1 MIFLISLSVILLLH
15 NTHQNVTMERTELAE
30 DNGCCIKWS
39 LLLLLFFLLY
49 PHILSFSSKIT
60 HDRSYLSYDIHDTFC
75 SPHDEVGDVNVVC
88 TSRIKAELSARP
100 RPSLPITGKRHN
112 VSTYIDTI
120 VQKECVEVS
129 LSAGTFGPSFDLIVL
144 RSSFLFFF
152 LLPVCQETPCAH
164 RRLVCEMIMENCHG
178 MVP

>member
-1 MIFLISLSVILLLH
+1 MDVAL
-15 NTHQNVTMERTELAE
+15 
-30 DNGCCIKWS
+30 NGV
-39 LLLLLFFLLY
+39 FFFF
-49 PHILSFSSKIT
+49 FSSSSILIFFPCHQKIT
-60 HDRSYLSYDIHDTFC
+60 HDRSYLSYDIHDTFY
-75 SPHDEVGDVNVVC
+75 SPHDEIGDVNVVC

-152 LLPVCQETPCAH
+152 LLPVCHGNA
-164 RRLVCEMIMENCHG
+164 VCTSTSCL
-178 MVP
+178 